1 MATQNRRNYSNPHG
15 SSDIGSGVR
24 TTVGGSYRNPRLGIE
39 DYTAWSKMNIQ
50 LPSGEKEKLKFKEL
64 SVFGDE
70 LDPFSTTDD
79 GESWNLNREFGIL
92 LNNNFKEG
100 ELSLLGKNYEKGNK
114 NIQDRIQGHL
124 SGYHAAFGESGAFN
138 NYVSQYTDAQVYD
151 HNVSSKWLPNENGEN
166 SGLTYAQLAKDSN
179 VNPNDWEYY
188 SKPNKNGIMHYGMR
202 KKSTGQFFSASAL
215 TPEWLE
221 ENFNVKADLTGD
233 VQVSI
238 LKDGSAQGYKGV
250 KPSYNTAGKSVT
262 ITLPD
267 GQTVETD
274 KTEGKWIRPEWYTR
288 TNTFAQTFANKK
300 YASKYDATYKSA
312 WYQLDQK
319 FQNGSF
325 RPNSALEAEMLTK
338 YNIDDISKLGEIDI
352 SNEDRIKLL
361 RDEAQEEFKVLN
373 GVDGY
378 VRDERKKIK
387 DPNNPKNQIDNP
399 NYGRAL
405 SKNLVQWNKDTIT
418 KEADEE
424 TSSVG
429 SAAVNIF
436 DAIKGF
442 VGEGTMAGA
451 HKNIGTFKQKEI
463 DLPQA
468 VDYLNRTNESGYS
481 FFSLYDEEAIKDVL
495 AKDQLKSKDRKMI
508 NDIIRQK
515 TPGQKG
521 NRLIAYMDNNDDLQ
535 VTNFDGTIGSFVSN
549 VALYGPYNDKQRLQ
563 IQNSVDEMIAQ
574 KRDIPKYTETE

>member
-1 MATQNRRNYSNPHG
+1 
-15 SSDIGSGVR
+15 
-24 TTVGGSYRNPRLGIE
+24 
-39 DYTAWSKMNIQ
+39 
-50 LPSGEKEKLKFKEL
+50 
-64 SVFGDE
+64 
-70 LDPFSTTDD
+70 
-79 GESWNLNREFGIL
+79 
-92 LNNNFKEG
+92 
-100 ELSLLGKNYEKGNK
+100 
-114 NIQDRIQGHL
+114 
-124 SGYHAAFGESGAFN
+124 
-138 NYVSQYTDAQVYD
+138 
-151 HNVSSKWLPNENGEN
+151 
-166 SGLTYAQLAKDSN
+166 
-179 VNPNDWEYY
+179 
-188 SKPNKNGIMHYGMR
+188 
-202 KKSTGQFFSASAL
+202 
-215 TPEWLE
+215 
-221 ENFNVKADLTGD
+221 
-233 VQVSI
+233 
-238 LKDGSAQGYKGV
+238 
-250 KPSYNTAGKSVT
+250 
-262 ITLPD
+262 
-267 GQTVETD
+267 
-274 KTEGKWIRPEWYTR
+274 
-288 TNTFAQTFANKK
+288 
-300 YASKYDATYKSA
+300 
-312 WYQLDQK
+312 
-319 FQNGSF
+319 
-325 RPNSALEAEMLTK
+325 MLTK